1 MTNSLPAF
9 SAALA
14 HAAPVFLDRDA
25 TLDKMDGIIAEAR
38 HKGARLVAFPE
49 SFLPGFPLWALV
61 HAPVDTHD
69 FFRRLHD
76 QSLDAHGPGIER
88 IGAMA
93 RRHGVY
99 LSVGVTER
107 SPVSVGTLYNT
118 NLLFGPEGALLN
130 RRRKLMPTWAEKLV
144 WAQGDAAGL
153 QPVRTEI
160 GQLGILICGE
170 NTNPLARYAL
180 IAQGEQVHISTYP
193 PVWPFSRKAPPDY
206 AQWVIT
212 RSVAHSFE
220 AKVFNLTVA
229 GHLDEA
235 TITAVAAGDDRVE
248 KVLREAPSAISLV
261 TAPTGEPVGE
271 SLSGAEGL
279 LIVPIDV
286 AESIVPKTAHDV
298 AGHYQRHDLFSL
310 TLDQRPQEPI
320 RLIQPENG
328 PAATAP
334 LATAPPATAPPATAP
349 PATELG

>member
-1 MTNSLPAF
+1 MSNSLPAF

-25 TLDKMDGIIAEAR
+25 TMDKMDVIIGEACR
-38 HKGARLVAFPE
+38 KGARLVAFPE

-61 HAPVDTHD
+61 HAPIDTHG
-69 FFRRLHD
+69 FFRRLYDH
-76 QSLDAHGPGIER
+76 SLETQGPDIER
-88 IGAMA
+88 VAAMA

-107 SPVSVGTLYNT
+107 SPVSVGTLHNT
-118 NLLFGPEGALLN
+118 NLLFDPDGAVVN
-130 RRRKLMPTWAEKLV
+130 KRRKLMPTWAEKLV

-153 QPVRTEI
+153 RPARTEL
-160 GQLGILICGE
+160 GQIGILICGE

-193 PVWPFSRKAPPDY
+193 PIWPFRREAPPDY
-206 AQWVIT
+206 ARWVMT

-235 TITAVAAGDDRVE
+235 TITAVAAGDHRAE
-248 KVLREAPSAISLV
+248 KVLREAPAAVSLV
-261 TAPTGEPVGE
+261 TGPTGEPVGE
-271 SLSGAEGL
+271 PLSGTDGL
-279 LIVPIDV
+279 LIVPINV
-286 AESIVPKTAHDV
+286 AESIEPKAAHDV

-310 TLDQRPQEPI
+310 TLDQRPQQAI
-320 RLIQPENG
+320 HLIQPDSG

-334 LATAPPATAPPATAP
+334 PVTKS
-349 PATELG
+349 G